1 MRPFLAVSRFVGDN
15 MLPSSARYQNRDDPF
30 FRLAC
35 VGPLVTDHWRAELK
49 YLQSGIAVLK
59 FSVGV
64 NKTLGKGEDKR
75 QTTTW
80 FNVTVWRER
89 AEVLHEYIKKGM
101 QVLVT
106 GEIGLSPYIGKD
118 GKPNAS
124 LELTADDVKLL
135 TSKQEMERRAAEEY
149 DTAPQSRKTGRK
161 HNRSRRRPKLYPP
174 IRRGNYRSHHP
185 QSQACREDWLP

>member
-1 MRPFLAVSRFVGDN
+1 MS
-15 MLPSSARYQNRDDPF
+15 YQNLTIVGNVGRD
-30 FRLAC
+30 
-35 VGPLVTDHWRAELK
+35 AELK
-49 YLQSGIAVLK
+49 YTQGGIAVLK

-64 NKTLGKGEDKR
+64 NKTIGKGEDKR

-89 AEVLHEYIKKGM
+89 AEVLAEYIKKGM

-135 TSKQEMERRAAEEY
+135 TSRQEMERRAAGEY
-149 DTAPQSRKTGRK
+149 DAEPEAEEELEAQSELPKTKAASVNGK
-161 HNRSRRRPKLYPP
+161 GQPPKGKA
-174 IRRGNYRSHHP
+174 R
-185 QSQACREDWLP
+185 QQATEDSDIPF

>member
-1 MRPFLAVSRFVGDN
+1 MS
-15 MLPSSARYQNRDDPF
+15 YQNVTIVGNVGRD
-30 FRLAC
+30 
-35 VGPLVTDHWRAELK
+35 AELK

-64 NKTLGKGEDKR
+64 NKTIGKGEDRR

-89 AEVLHEYIKKGM
+89 AEVLYEYIRKGM

-118 GKPNAS
+118 GKANAS

-135 TSKQEMERRAAEEY
+135 TSKQEMERRAAGEY
-149 DTAPQSRKTGRK
+149 DAEPAADEEEAQPEP
-161 HNRSRRRPKLYPP
+161 PKAKAAATNGKGQPP
-174 IRRGNYRSHHP
+174 KGKVR
-185 QSQACREDWLP
+185 QQAQGDEDIPF